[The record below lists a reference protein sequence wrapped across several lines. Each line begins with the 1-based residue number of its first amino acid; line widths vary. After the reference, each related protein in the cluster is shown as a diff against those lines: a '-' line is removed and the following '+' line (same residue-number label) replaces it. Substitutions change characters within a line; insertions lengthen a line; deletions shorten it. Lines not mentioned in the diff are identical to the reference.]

1 MSEQNRT
8 STHFQLNER
17 LVFEEGSAG
26 RRGFNLPALDVPQR
40 RISEVVDQGMLR
52 ESIDGMP
59 ELSEVDVIRHFTR
72 LSTWNYHIDLGLY
85 PLGSC
90 SMKYNPRINERMAR
104 LDGFMHAHPLMPNE
118 LIQGALEVQKALE
131 QCLAEISGMDAV
143 SLQPAAGAHGE
154 LTGILMIRAYHES
167 KGRARTKILIP
178 DSAHGTNP
186 ASVAISGYVVENVPS
201 NAGGTVDLDSLRK
214 AVDGEVAAIMITN
227 PNTLGVFESQI
238 SEIAEVLHS
247 HGALVYMDG
256 ANLNAMMGITR
267 PGDFGVDVL
276 HINLHKTF
284 TTPHGGGGPGSG
296 PVAVRKIL
304 EPFLPYP
311 TVGVKPDNSLF
322 FDYDRPQS
330 IGKMKAYNGQFGM
343 HVRALCYILANGPEG
358 LKEVSEIAVLNAN
371 YIRAKLKDS
380 YALPYDS
387 PTLHEVVFS
396 DRIQA
401 RKDVHVGDIGKRLMD
416 YGFHPPTVSFPLIV
430 PGAIMIEP
438 TETEPK
444 QELDAFI
451 DAMRVIAREAEE
463 TPEIVK
469 KAPHTTR
476 IGRIDE
482 AGAARKPVLRWKSP
496 TSPAR

>member
-1 MSEQNRT
+1 MSNHQRT
-8 STHFQLNER
+8 APHVSLNER
-17 LVFEEGSAG
+17 LVFEEGSVG
-26 RRGFNLPALDVPQR
+26 RLGFNLPALDVPANNVSDL
-40 RISEVVDQGMLR
+40 IEPGLLR
-52 ESIDGMP
+52 DDIPGMP

-90 SMKYNPRINERMAR
+90 TMKYNPKINERMAR
-104 LDGFMHAHPLMPNE
+104 LEGFALAHPFMPAE
-118 LIQGALEVQKALE
+118 TIQGALEVQKSLE
-131 QCLAEISGMDAV
+131 ACLADISGMDSI

-167 KGRARTKILIP
+167 KGNPRKKILIP

-186 ASVAISGYVVENVPS
+186 ASVAISGYVVENIPS
-201 NAGGTVDLDSLRK
+201 SRRGTVDLDHLRK
-214 AVDGEVAAIMITN
+214 VVDEDVAAIMITN
-227 PNTLGVFESQI
+227 PNTLGIFESEI
-238 SEIAEVLHS
+238 AEIAEVLHS

-267 PGDFGVDVL
+267 PGDFGIDVL

-296 PVAVRKIL
+296 PVAVKKIL

-311 TVGVKPDNSLF
+311 TVGRRSDGSYF
-322 FDYDRPQS
+322 FDYDRPHS
-330 IGKMKAYNGQFGM
+330 IGKIKAYNGQFGM

-371 YIRAKLKDS
+371 YIRAKLKEA
-380 YALPYDS
+380 YALPYDAPS
-387 PTLHEVVFS
+387 LHEVVFS

-438 TETEPK
+438 TETESK
-444 QELDAFI
+444 QELDAFT
-451 DAMRVIAREAEE
+451 DAMLAIAKESDER
-463 TPEIVK
+463 PDFVK
-469 KAPHTTR
+469 AAPHSTR

-482 AGAARKPVLRWKSP
+482 AAAARKPVLRW
-496 TSPAR
+496 RGE

>member
-1 MSEQNRT
+1 MNDHQRT
-8 STHFQLNER
+8 ATHFSLNER
-17 LVFEEGSAG
+17 LLFEEGSAG
-26 RRGFNLPALDVPQR
+26 RRGFDLPALDVPSKD
-40 RISEVVDQGMLR
+40 ISEVIDSSLLR
-52 ESIDGMP
+52 NGIPGMP

-90 SMKYNPRINERMAR
+90 TMKYNPKINERMAR
-104 LDGFMHAHPLMPNE
+104 LDGFMLAHPLLPAE
-118 LIQGALEVQKALE
+118 LIQGALEVQKTLE

-154 LTGILMIRAYHES
+154 MTGILLIRAWHES
-167 KGRARTKILIP
+167 RGNPRKKILIP

-186 ASVAISGYVVENVPS
+186 ASATISGYVVENVPS
-201 NAGGTVDLDSLRK
+201 NKRGTVDLDHLRK
-214 AVDGEVAAIMITN
+214 MVSEDVAAIMITN
-227 PNTLGVFESQI
+227 PNTLGVFET
-238 SEIAEVLHS
+238 EIAEITELMHS
-247 HGALVYMDG
+247 RGALVYMDG
-256 ANLNAMMGITR
+256 ANLNALMGITR

-296 PVAVRKIL
+296 PVAVKRIL

-311 TVGVKPDNSLF
+311 VVGRKSEGYF

-330 IGKMKAYNGQFGM
+330 IGKIKAYNGQFGM

-358 LKEVSEIAVLNAN
+358 LKQVSEVAVLNAN
-371 YIRAKLKDS
+371 YIRAKLKEA
-380 YALPYDS
+380 YALAYES
-387 PTLHEVVFS
+387 PSLHEVVFS

-401 RKDVHVGDIGKRLMD
+401 RKDIHVWDIGKRLMD
-416 YGFHPPTVSFPLIV
+416 YGFHPPTVHFPLIV

-438 TETEPK
+438 TETESK

-451 DAMRVIAREAEE
+451 NAMLAIAKEAEE
-463 TPEIVK
+463 NPELVK
-469 KAPHTTR
+469 SAPHTTR

-482 AGAARKPVLRWKSP
+482 AAAARKPVLRWKP
-496 TSPAR
+496 E

>member
-1 MSEQNRT
+1 MNDHQRT
-8 STHFQLNER
+8 ATHFSLNER
-17 LVFEEGSAG
+17 LLFEEGSAG
-26 RRGFNLPALDVPQR
+26 RRGFDLPALDVPSKD
-40 RISEVVDQGMLR
+40 ISEVIDSSLLR
-52 ESIDGMP
+52 NGIPGMP

-90 SMKYNPRINERMAR
+90 TMKYNPKINERMAR
-104 LDGFMHAHPLMPNE
+104 LDGFMLAHPLLPAE
-118 LIQGALEVQKALE
+118 LIQGALEVQKTLE

-154 LTGILMIRAYHES
+154 MTGILLIRAWHES
-167 KGRARTKILIP
+167 RGNPRKKILIP

-186 ASVAISGYVVENVPS
+186 ASATISGYVVENVPS
-201 NAGGTVDLDSLRK
+201 NKRGTVDLDQLK
-214 AVDGEVAAIMITN
+214 KMVNEDVAAIMITN
-227 PNTLGVFESQI
+227 PNTLGVFET
-238 SEIAEVLHS
+238 EIAEITELMHS
-247 HGALVYMDG
+247 RGALVYMDG
-256 ANLNAMMGITR
+256 ANLNALMGITR

-296 PVAVRKIL
+296 PVAVKRIL

-311 TVGVKPDNSLF
+311 VVGRKSEGYF

-330 IGKMKAYNGQFGM
+330 IGKIKAYNGQFGM

-358 LKEVSEIAVLNAN
+358 LKQVSEVAVLNAN
-371 YIRAKLKDS
+371 YIRAKLKEA
-380 YALPYDS
+380 YALAYES
-387 PTLHEVVFS
+387 PSLHEVVFS

-401 RKDVHVGDIGKRLMD
+401 RKDIHVWDIGKRLMD
-416 YGFHPPTVSFPLIV
+416 YGFHPPTVHFPLIV

-438 TETEPK
+438 TETESK

-451 DAMRVIAREAEE
+451 NAMLAIAKEAEE
-463 TPEIVK
+463 NPELVK
-469 KAPHTTR
+469 SAPHTTR

-482 AGAARKPVLRWKSP
+482 AAAARKPVLRWRP
-496 TSPAR
+496 DTE

>member
-1 MSEQNRT
+1 MSANHKRT
-8 STHFQLNER
+8 STHFQINER

-26 RRGFNLPALDVPQR
+26 RRGFNLPPLDVPQR
-40 RISEVVDQGMLR
+40 DVKDVVDIGLLR
-52 ESIDGMP
+52 DSIDGMP
-59 ELSEVDVIRHFTR
+59 ELTEVDVIRHFTR

-90 SMKYNPRINERMAR
+90 SMKYNPKINERMAR
-104 LDGFMHAHPLMPNE
+104 LDGFVYAHPLMPSV
-118 LIQGALEVQKALE
+118 LIQGALEVQKTLE
-131 QCLAEISGMDAV
+131 KCLTEISGMDAV

-167 KGRARTKILIP
+167 KGRPRHKILIP

-186 ASVAISGYVVENVPS
+186 ASVTIPGYVVENVPS
-201 NAGGTVDLDSLRK
+201 NARGTVDLEALRK
-214 AVDGEVAAIMITN
+214 VIDEDVAGIMITN
-227 PNTLGVFESQI
+227 PNTLGIFESQI
-238 SEIAEVLHS
+238 SEIAELMHS

-267 PGDFGVDVL
+267 PGDFGIDVL

-296 PVAVRKIL
+296 PVAVKKIL

-311 TVGVKPDNSLF
+311 TVGQKPDGAYF

-371 YIRAKLKDS
+371 YIRAKLKDD
-380 YALPYDS
+380 YALPYEA
-387 PTLHEVVFS
+387 PTLHEVVFA

-416 YGFHPPTVSFPLIV
+416 YGFPPATVSFPLIV
-430 PGAIMIEP
+430 PGAIMIVP
-438 TETEPK
+438 TETESK

-451 DAMRVIAREAEE
+451 DAMKEIAKEAEE
-463 TPEIVK
+463 NPEIVK
-469 KAPHTTR
+469 KAPHNTR

-482 AGAARKPVLRWKSP
+482 AAAARKPVLRWKP
-496 TSPAR
+496 E

>member
-1 MSEQNRT
+1 MTNHKRT
-8 STHFQLNER
+8 STHFQINER

-26 RRGFNLPALDVPQR
+26 RRGFNLPELDVPQR
-40 RISEVVDQGMLR
+40 ELSEVVDPALLR
-52 ESIDGMP
+52 DGIEGMP

-90 SMKYNPRINERMAR
+90 TMKYNPRINERMAR
-104 LDGFMHAHPLMPNE
+104 LDGFLLAHPFMPSE
-118 LIQGALEVQKALE
+118 LIQGALEVQKSLE
-131 QCLAEISGMDAV
+131 KCLAAISGMDAV

-154 LTGILMIRAYHES
+154 LTGILLIRAYHES
-167 KGRARTKILIP
+167 KGKPRRKILIP

-186 ASVAISGYVVENVPS
+186 ASVTISGYVVENIPS
-201 NAGGTVDLDSLRK
+201 NAKGTVDLEHLK
-214 AVDGEVAAIMITN
+214 KVVDEDVAAIMITN
-227 PNTLGVFESQI
+227 PNTLGIFENQI
-238 SEIAEVLHS
+238 SEIADVLHS

-296 PVAVRKIL
+296 PVAVKKIL

-311 TVGVKPDNSLF
+311 VVGQRGDGMYF
-322 FDYDRPQS
+322 FDYDRPHS
-330 IGKMKAYNGQFGM
+330 IGKVKAYNGQFGM

-358 LKEVSEIAVLNAN
+358 LKEVSEVAVLNAN
-371 YIRAKLKDS
+371 YIRAKLKDQ

-396 DRIQA
+396 DKNQA

-430 PGAIMIEP
+430 SGAIMIEP
-438 TETEPK
+438 TETETK
-444 QELDAFI
+444 QEIDAFI
-451 DAMRVIAREAEE
+451 DAMREIAKESEE
-463 TPEIVK
+463 NPDLVK

-476 IGRIDE
+476 IGRVDE
-482 AGAARKPVLRWKSP
+482 AAAARKPVLRWKKE
-496 TSPAR
+496 

>member
-1 MSEQNRT
+1 MNDHQRT
-8 STHFQLNER
+8 ATHFSLNER
-17 LVFEEGSAG
+17 LLFEEGSAG
-26 RRGFNLPALDVPQR
+26 RRGFDLPALDVPSKD
-40 RISEVVDQGMLR
+40 ISEVIDSSLLR
-52 ESIDGMP
+52 NEIPGMP

-90 SMKYNPRINERMAR
+90 TMKYNPKINERMAR
-104 LDGFMHAHPLMPNE
+104 LDGFMLAHPLLPAE
-118 LIQGALEVQKALE
+118 LIQGALEVQKTLE

-154 LTGILMIRAYHES
+154 MTGILLIRAWHES
-167 KGRARTKILIP
+167 RGNPRKKILIP

-186 ASVAISGYVVENVPS
+186 ASATISGYVVENVPS
-201 NAGGTVDLDSLRK
+201 NKRGTVDLDQLK
-214 AVDGEVAAIMITN
+214 KMVNEDVAAIMITN
-227 PNTLGVFESQI
+227 PNTLGVFET
-238 SEIAEVLHS
+238 EIAEITELMHS
-247 HGALVYMDG
+247 RGALVYMDG
-256 ANLNAMMGITR
+256 ANLNALMGITR

-296 PVAVRKIL
+296 PVAVKRIL

-311 TVGVKPDNSLF
+311 VVGRKSEGYF

-330 IGKMKAYNGQFGM
+330 IGKIKAYNGQFGM

-358 LKEVSEIAVLNAN
+358 LKQVSEVAVLNAN
-371 YIRAKLKDS
+371 YIRAKLKEA
-380 YALPYDS
+380 YALAYES
-387 PTLHEVVFS
+387 PSLHEVVFS

-401 RKDVHVGDIGKRLMD
+401 RKDIHVWDIGKRLMD
-416 YGFHPPTVSFPLIV
+416 YGFHPPTVHFPLIV

-438 TETEPK
+438 TETESK

-451 DAMRVIAREAEE
+451 NAMLAIAKEAEE
-463 TPEIVK
+463 NPELVK
-469 KAPHTTR
+469 SAPHTTR

-482 AGAARKPVLRWKSP
+482 AAAARKPVLRWRP
-496 TSPAR
+496 DTE